1 MRCDNFEMHNETR
14 KGAHLPAGA
23 NRGRRF
29 PPEPLTG
36 REVEALIRA
45 CSRRGSAGLR
55 DAALIALLVGTGLRI
70 AEALALRPV
79 DVDLEQATVRVLHGK
94 GDRRRLVG
102 LDVSAQALL
111 ERWLERRGRLGI
123 GRSAPIFCAIAGDKR
138 GHPLAPAAFRA
149 KLHELGRRAGIEKR
163 VHPHG
168 LRHTFAVALARENVP
183 LPILSAALGHS
194 SSATTD
200 RYIRHVAA
208 DEVVQTMT
216 QRPAIWSDEAA

>member
-1 MRCDNFEMHNETR
+1 MQNGTQRQP
-14 KGAHLPAGA
+14 GG

-29 PPEPLTG
+29 PPEPLSG

-45 CSRRGSAGLR
+45 CSRRGSAGIR

-94 GDRRRLVG
+94 GDRSRLVG

-111 ERWLERRGRLGI
+111 ERWLERRGRLDI
-123 GRSAPIFCAIAGDKR
+123 GRASPLFCAIAGAKR
-138 GHPLAPAAFRA
+138 GQPLAAAAFRK
-149 KLHELGRRAGIEKR
+149 KLHELGQRAGIEKR

-183 LPILSAALGHS
+183 LPILSAALGHAS
-194 SSATTD
+194 TATTD
-200 RYIRHVAA
+200 RYVRHVAA
-208 DEVVQTMT
+208 EEVVQLMT
-216 QRPAIWSDEAA
+216 ARPSIWSDEAA